1 MSEAWRV
8 LVLHNAYQ
16 LAGGEDAVVAAEVAL
31 LREHGHAVAQLTR
44 HNGELAGMAPISAAL
59 QALWSRDSARR
70 TAEAIA
76 QHRAQLVHVH
86 NTWPLLSPSV
96 YSACRAA
103 GVPVVQTLHNF
114 RLACPQAMFLR
125 DGRVCTDCL
134 GRLPWPAVQHAC
146 YRDSRT
152 QTAVLATTLALHR
165 GLGTWQRG
173 VQRYIALNEFCRA
186 KLIEAGLPAQRV
198 VVKPHFVDA
207 PELAESEARK
217 GFLYVGRL
225 APEKGLQVL
234 QDATRAVAL
243 RGPTPVPMQVQ
254 VAGAGPLAAA
264 LVAGSALPGGLQL
277 LGELPLTEVQ
287 QRMARAQV
295 LVLPS
300 ICLESFPRVLVEAF
314 AAGLPVIASRLGAL
328 AELVQ
333 HGETGLLFAPGDA
346 QGLAEQMDWAA
357 AHPAEMAR
365 MGRRARAVYEAEY
378 TPQRNLARLLAIYAE
393 AAAQK

>member
-1 MSEAWRV
+1 VSEAWRV

-44 HNGELAGMAPISAAL
+44 HNDELAGMSPLNAAL

-96 YSACRAA
+96 YSACRHA

-125 DGRVCTDCL
+125 DGRLCTDCL

-146 YRDSRT
+146 YRNSRA

-173 VQRYIALNEFCRA
+173 VQRYIALNEFCRTR
-186 KLIEAGLPAQRV
+186 LIEAGLPAQRV

-207 PELAESEARK
+207 PDPAESEARN
-217 GFLYVGRL
+217 GFLCVGRL

-234 QDATRAVAL
+234 QDATRALAL
-243 RGPTPVPMQVQ
+243 RGPLEQSLQVQ

-264 LVAGSALPGGLQL
+264 LAAGAAQPGGLQL

-287 QRMARAQV
+287 QRMARAQA

-346 QGLAEQMDWAA
+346 QGLAEQMAWAS

-393 AAAQK
+393 AAAQQ

>member
-44 HNGELAGMAPISAAL
+44 RNDELAHMSPLNAAL

-96 YSACRAA
+96 YSACRDA

-146 YRDSRT
+146 YRNSRT

-234 QDATRAVAL
+234 QDATRALAL
-243 RGPTPVPMQVQ
+243 RGPAPAPMQVQ
-254 VAGAGPLAAA
+254 VAGTGPLAAA

-287 QRMARAQV
+287 QRMARAMA

>member
-1 MSEAWRV
+1 MSEPLRV

-31 LREHGHAVAQLTR
+31 LREHGHAVALLTR
-44 HNGELAGMAPISAAL
+44 HNSELARLSRVDAAL

-76 QHRAQLVHVH
+76 QHLPQIVHVH

-96 YSACRAA
+96 YGACRRA

-134 GRLPWPAVQHAC
+134 GRSPWPAVQHAC
-146 YRDSRT
+146 YRDSRA
-152 QTAVLATTLALHR
+152 QTAVLAATLVLHR
-165 GLGTWQRG
+165 SLGTWQRG

-186 KLIEAGLPAQRV
+186 RLIEAGLPAQRV

-207 PELAESEARK
+207 PDLAPSEARE

-225 APEKGLQVL
+225 SPEKGLQVL
-234 QDATRAVAL
+234 QDAGLAL
-243 RGPTPVPMQVQ
+243 AARGPSAEPLRVR
-254 VAGAGPLAAA
+254 VAGGGPLAPALDAA
-264 LVAGSALPGGLQL
+264 ATQPGGLQC
-277 LGELPLTEVQ
+277 LGELPLAEVQ
-287 QRMARAQV
+287 QHMARALA

-300 ICLESFPRVLVEAF
+300 ICLESFPR
-314 AAGLPVIASRLGAL
+314 AAKARPASCRTCRPFSGDRRPTYRKPSRPSLGARSG
-328 AELVQ
+328 ASTKC
-333 HGETGLLFAPGDA
+333 GFTTTSCAGK
-346 QGLAEQMDWAA
+346 
-357 AHPAEMAR
+357 PASIK
-365 MGRRARAVYEAEY
+365 RARQNSFNAM
-378 TPQRNLARLLAIYAE
+378 
-393 AAAQK
+393 